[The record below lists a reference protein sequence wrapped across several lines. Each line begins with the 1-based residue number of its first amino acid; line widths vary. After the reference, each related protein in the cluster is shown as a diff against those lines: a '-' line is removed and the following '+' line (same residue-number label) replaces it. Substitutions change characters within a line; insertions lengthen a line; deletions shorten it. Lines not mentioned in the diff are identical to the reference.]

1 MLFPKSMLD
10 HVCVVS
16 RCILKRLKPNTD
28 LVRKTFAAKETLIGR
43 AADIVLVAVGKKL
56 EPRNL
61 VPTFFLAE
69 IRSYTQ
75 NLVPRKKHQ
84 MKGRFDF
91 ILKE

>member
-43 AADIVLVAVGKKL
+43 AADIVLVAVGKKW
-56 EPRNL
+56 NL
-61 VPTFFLAE
+61 GP
-69 IRSYTQ
+69 
-75 NLVPRKKHQ
+75 
-84 MKGRFDF
+84 
-91 ILKE
+91 

>member
-61 VPTFFLAE
+61 VPTFFWPKFG
-69 IRSYTQ
+69 I
-75 NLVPRKKHQ
+75 
-84 MKGRFDF
+84 
-91 ILKE
+91 ILKIWFLEKTPNER

>member
-43 AADIVLVAVGKKL
+43 AADIVLVAVGKKW
-56 EPRNL
+56 NL
-61 VPTFFLAE
+61 GTWFPPFFWPKFG
-69 IRSYTQ
+69 
-75 NLVPRKKHQ
+75 V
-84 MKGRFDF
+84 
-91 ILKE
+91 ILKIWFLEKTPNER